1 MMVRRF
7 MQHFSRRATPQTQA
21 ASLAQA
27 RNHAGGY
34 SFVLD
39 DFDRL
44 ERFLILGSEG
54 GSYYVSEREL
64 TIANATCVER
74 CLAAD
79 GVRAVE
85 TIAVISESGRAAK
98 NSPAIFALAIA
109 AGHRELLTRQ
119 AALAALPRVCRTG
132 THLFEFVAAVE
143 QFRGWGR
150 GLRRAVARWYLDKD
164 PRALAY
170 QAVKYRQRGGWSHR
184 DLLRK
189 AGGAIGPH
197 SLEHEAVLR
206 WIVDG
211 VSPSNAAR
219 GFDRERVISRSG
231 AEVRYGSL
239 ARAQLPALLDA
250 VEQLTATSDPKLAA
264 QLIDAHRLTHEMV
277 PGPLK
282 QHAIVWEAMVPH
294 MPIGALVRNL
304 GKLTAVGVVAP
315 FSDGTSTVVEA
326 LGDPARLGKARLHP
340 LAVLTALR
348 IYARGKG
355 HRGKLGWTPVTKVV
369 DALDRAFY
377 SCFANVVPSNKRII
391 VALDVSGSMG
401 WSEIAGLPGVTP
413 ALGSAAM
420 AMVTLR
426 SEPEVQTLAFSTSL
440 VRVDL
445 SRKQRLD
452 DVVTKLGRIP
462 MGGTDCALPMQW
474 ALDQKVEADG
484 FVIYTDNETWFGQV
498 HPHQALRAYRE
509 RMGIPAKL
517 CVVGMTATQF
527 TIADPDD
534 AGMLDVVGFDSAAPA
549 VMSQFMR

>member
-1 MMVRRF
+1 MVRRLL
-7 MQHFSRRATPQTQA
+7 QHFSRRATPQTEA
-21 ASLAQA
+21 ASPKQA
-27 RNHAGGY
+27 RNNAGGY

-39 DFDRL
+39 DFARL

-54 GSYYVSEREL
+54 GTFYVSERTL
-64 TIANATCVER
+64 TVDNATCVER

-79 GVRAVE
+79 GPGTVE
-85 TIAVISESGRAAK
+85 RIAALSEAGRAPK

-109 AGHRELLTRQ
+109 AGHRDALTRQ

-150 GLRRAVARWYLDKD
+150 GLRRAVARWYVDKD

-170 QAVKYRQRGGWSHR
+170 QAVKYRQRNGWSHR
-184 DLLRK
+184 DVLRK

-211 VSPSNAAR
+211 LD
-219 GFDRERVISRSG
+219 GFDRERVIARG
-231 AEVRYGSL
+231 RGEHEVRYGSL
-239 ARAQLPALLDA
+239 AREQLPSLIDA
-250 VEQLTATSDPKLAA
+250 VERLNACSSDARGATEAA
-264 QLIDAHRLTHEMV
+264 KLIDAHRLTHEMV

-282 QHAIVWEAMVPH
+282 QHAVVWEALVPH
-294 MPIGALVRNL
+294 MPIGALVRTL
-304 GKLTAVGVVAP
+304 GKLTEVGVVAP
-315 FSDGTSTVVEA
+315 FSDGTRTVVDA
-326 LGDPARLGKARLHP
+326 LGDADRLRKARLHP

-355 HRGKLGWTPVTKVV
+355 HRGKLSWTPVTKVV

-377 SCFANVVPSNKRII
+377 ACFTNVVPSGKRVL

-401 WSEIAGLPGVTP
+401 WGEIAGLPGVTP
-413 ALGSAAM
+413 AVGSAAM

-426 SEPEVQTLAFSTSL
+426 SEPQVQTVAFSTQL
-440 VRVDL
+440 VPVDL
-445 SRKQRLD
+445 SGHQRLD
-452 DVVTKLGRIP
+452 DVVAKLGRIP
-462 MGGTDCALPMQW
+462 MGGTDCALPMRW
-474 ALDQKVEADG
+474 ALERKLEVDA
-484 FVIYTDNETWFGQV
+484 FVVYTDNETWFGQV
-498 HPHQALRAYRE
+498 HPHQALRSYRE
-509 RMGIPAKL
+509 RMGVPAKL

-527 TIADPDD
+527 SIADPDD
-534 AGMLDVVGFDSAAPA
+534 AGMLDVVGFDTAAPA
-549 VMSQFMR
+549 VMAEFMR